1 MVGLHERNGEM
12 NEIKREWYCE
22 TPDRQFDRL
31 VIDHACDHG
40 VIAAGKFCPS
50 NAVGQPVY

>member
-1 MVGLHERNGEM
+1 MAGLHERNGEM
-12 NEIKREWYCE
+12 NEIKRGWYCE